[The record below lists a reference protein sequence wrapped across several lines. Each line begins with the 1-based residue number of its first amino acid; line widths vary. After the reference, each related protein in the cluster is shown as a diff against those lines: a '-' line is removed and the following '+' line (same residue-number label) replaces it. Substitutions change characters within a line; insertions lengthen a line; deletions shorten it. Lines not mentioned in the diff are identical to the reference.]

1 MSRQSWKAEVF
12 DRLYAAC
19 DDPWNFETSPYEQA
33 KYADT
38 LQQLDDR
45 HFECVLEC
53 GCSIGVLSRLLA
65 PRCDRLLG
73 LDAAAAA
80 IGQAEARCAGLDHV
94 AFRRAMLP
102 QDWAINWPAGT
113 FDLIVMSEL
122 LYFLCP
128 DDIAALAHRCVEGA
142 PETCMILLV
151 NWTGPTDTPTTGD
164 EAAVLFRDAAVGFT
178 PDAPLHRPSY
188 RLDRLHRAPASR

>member
-12 DRLYAAC
+12 DRLYAERP
-19 DDPWNFETSPYEQA
+19 DPWSFESSPYEQA

-38 LQQLDDR
+38 LQQLDGR
-45 HFECVLEC
+45 HFDHALEC

-65 PRCDRLLG
+65 RHCDRLLG

-80 IGQAEARCAGLDHV
+80 IGQAAARCAGLDHV
-94 AFRRAMLP
+94 GFSRATLP
-102 QDWAINWPAGT
+102 LEWPEGR
-113 FDLIVMSEL
+113 FDLIVLSEL

-128 DDIAALAHRCVEGA
+128 DDIAALAHRCVGA
-142 PETCMILLV
+142 ARESCVILLV

-164 EAAVLFRDAAVGFT
+164 EAAALFCSEAAGFT
-178 PDAPLHRPSY
+178 PDAPLRRPSY
-188 RLDRLHRAPASR
+188 RLDRLHRGAAAR